1 MKYDRPY
8 LKMQAKGLLSAAR
21 PSPIAA
27 GAIYVAL
34 SALMSFLSARLV
46 GVSYETVER
55 AVRFLEQGNTEYALS
70 VLTASQPTPSAW
82 AINLMLELVMWIVGV
97 GFTIFVLNTLRGT
110 GAALGNLLDGF
121 GFFWRIILLNLV
133 TGILIALW
141 SLLLIV
147 PGIIAAYRYSMATY
161 VLIDHPDYGVM
172 DCIRES
178 KRLTAGRKGELF
190 ELDLSFLGWLLLTGL
205 PYVGYLVSLWVT
217 PYYALTHGMYYERL
231 SGHVME

>member
-121 GFFWRIILLNLV
+121 GMFRSCKVLQDRVKLDNL
-133 TGILIALW
+133 
-141 SLLLIV
+141 
-147 PGIIAAYRYSMATY
+147 
-161 VLIDHPDYGVM
+161 VLIDYIAENLGGVISDDYENPFGQ
-172 DCIRES
+172 
-178 KRLTAGRKGELF
+178 GRIVIKEN
-190 ELDLSFLGWLLLTGL
+190 
-205 PYVGYLVSLWVT
+205 P
-217 PYYALTHGMYYERL
+217 
-231 SGHVME
+231 